1 MDNVCHTLVG
11 AVLAE
16 AGMKRRTAL
25 GTATLM
31 IGANFPDIDAVAA
44 FSEHGLA
51 WRRGVTH
58 GLPAM
63 VALPFVLAAAMMLWH
78 RLRRRP
84 DDEHGLHPGQ
94 LLMLAAVS
102 IATHPV
108 LDWMNTYGMRWFMPM
123 SDTWWFGDALF
134 IVDPWIL
141 VALGAGVWLSR
152 RRARRAGYDPV
163 SLVRPARIALA
174 AVVVY
179 IVLMVGLTERAR
191 TLVRRDLA
199 LRGVEYTS
207 LMVDPVPLRSF
218 ARRVVY
224 EADGRYEVRDFSW
237 SPPHA
242 SSLRYSIPL
251 NSSNPL
257 SRRAASAPAGAEFL
271 RWSRLPF
278 YVVDSASNPAVVH
291 IGDARYTRDAIG
303 SWASVRVV
311 LR

>member
-1 MDNVCHTLVG
+1 M
-11 AVLAE
+11 
-16 AGMKRRTAL
+16 
-25 GTATLM
+25 
-31 IGANFPDIDAVAA
+31 
-44 FSEHGLA
+44 
-51 WRRGVTH
+51 
-58 GLPAM
+58 
-63 VALPFVLAAAMMLWH
+63 
-78 RLRRRP
+78 
-84 DDEHGLHPGQ
+84 
-94 LLMLAAVS
+94 
-102 IATHPV
+102 
-108 LDWMNTYGMRWFMPM
+108 
-123 SDTWWFGDALF
+123 
-134 IVDPWIL
+134 
-141 VALGAGVWLSR
+141 
-152 RRARRAGYDPV
+152 
-163 SLVRPARIALA
+163 
-174 AVVVY
+174 
-179 IVLMVGLTERAR
+179 
-191 TLVRRDLA
+191 RDLA